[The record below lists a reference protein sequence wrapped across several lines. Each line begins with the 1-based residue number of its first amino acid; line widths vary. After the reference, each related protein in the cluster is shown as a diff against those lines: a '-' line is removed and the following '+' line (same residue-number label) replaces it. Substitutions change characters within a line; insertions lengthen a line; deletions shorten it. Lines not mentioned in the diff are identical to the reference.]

1 MDTMTLPV
9 NPDYT
14 APDGSEIR
22 LLPSFS
28 TGGLCHCQIARGRTS
43 KPVRHRAVEEIWYIL
58 EGTGEMWRRFGS
70 VERID
75 QLQAGTAVTIPF
87 QTHFQFR
94 NTGDGDLKAVIVTIP
109 GWPGAEEAVPVEGKW
124 PESH

>member
-1 MDTMTLPV
+1 
-9 NPDYT
+9 
-14 APDGSEIR
+14 
-22 LLPSFS
+22 
-28 TGGLCHCQIARGRTS
+28 
-43 KPVRHRAVEEIWYIL
+43 
-58 EGTGEMWRRFGS
+58 

-75 QLQAGTAVTIPF
+75 PLRAGTAVTIPF

-109 GWPGAEEAVPVEGKW
+109 GWPGADEAVPVEGKW